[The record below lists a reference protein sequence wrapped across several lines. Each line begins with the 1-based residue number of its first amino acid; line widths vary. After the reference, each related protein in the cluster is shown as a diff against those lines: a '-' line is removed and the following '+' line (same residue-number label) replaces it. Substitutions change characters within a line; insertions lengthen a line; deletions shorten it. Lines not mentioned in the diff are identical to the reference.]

1 MTKADLIDLVA
12 KEGNLT
18 KAQASKVVDVMFS
31 GIVNALAKGDK
42 VTVVGFGTFSVSK
55 REERKGRNPQTKA
68 EITIPACKV
77 PKFKAGKKLKEAVNK

>member
-1 MTKADLIDLVA
+1 MTKAELIELVA

-18 KAQASKVVDVMFS
+18 KAQAAKAVDAMLKGISDALSS
-31 GIVNALAKGDK
+31 GEK
-42 VTVVGFGTFSVSK
+42 VTIVGFGTFSVSQ
-55 REERKGRNPQTKA
+55 REARKGRNPQTKE

>member
-18 KAQASKVVDVMFS
+18 KAQASKAVDAMFN
-31 GIVNALAKGDK
+31 GISEALAKGDK
-42 VTVVGFGTFSVSK
+42 VTIVGFGTFSVSK
-55 REERKGRNPQTKA
+55 REARKGRNPQTKE

-77 PKFKAGKKLKEAVNK
+77 PKFKAGKKLKEAVNQ